1 MCVLTRTVGAIP
13 GKHCRTCGAA
23 CVAVRPHLPKAAA
36 PRGFFTRVPE
46 AFVYPFRGN
55 GFLLLIAGTFLYFL
69 LQVGQIM
76 LLRGGGLRS
85 FVMGMIIQVFVGG
98 YLFAYAQTIVQTT
111 AVEDRELPQ
120 LAGVSSF
127 WEDVLLPFLQMLGL
141 VLACFSPAF
150 LLLILAGASRTPI
163 LAIATLPLFIL
174 GFIYLPMGFLAVVI
188 LDTLKALNPLVIVP
202 SILRVPLAY
211 LLTLVL
217 LAGVYGIRFGGD
229 LVIAMVFEEGLSTKS
244 MAMLFLMLI
253 TKAFWCFAG
262 FYLLVVTL
270 RILGLLYVTKKDRLG
285 WLER

>member
-23 CVAVRPHLPKAAA
+23 CVAVRPHLAKAAA
-36 PRGFFTRVPE
+36 SKGFFDRLPD
-46 AFVYPFRGN
+46 AFAYPFRGN
-55 GFLLLIAGTFLYFL
+55 GFMLLIAGAFLYFL

-76 LLRGGGLRS
+76 MTGPTYWMKVAGVIVQIFL
-85 FVMGMIIQVFVGG
+85 GG
-98 YLFAYAQTIVQTT
+98 YLFAYAQTIIQTT
-111 AVEDRELPQ
+111 AVQDQELPQ
-120 LAGVSSF
+120 LTGVSSF

-141 VLACFSPAF
+141 MVACFSPA
-150 LLLILAGASRTPI
+150 LVALVATAASGQPALAVA
-163 LAIATLPLFIL
+163 AIPLFVL

-211 LLTLVL
+211 VVTLVL

-229 LVIAMVFEEGLSTKS
+229 LVIAWAFQEGFSTKS
-244 MAMLFLMLI
+244 MATLFLMLMV
-253 TKAFWCFAG
+253 KAFWCVAG